1 MESVRAET
9 SRNSVQIGVQNCPIF
24 PERFHLSKLELWTK
38 GVHDIRR
45 CSNICFIVVV
55 RTDASRHTKFV
66 KVFFWWTDLISVVA
80 FMKSLITLIV
90 ELVLGLC
97 VLIL

>member
-1 MESVRAET
+1 MR
-9 SRNSVQIGVQNCPIF
+9 
-24 PERFHLSKLELWTK
+24 

-45 CSNICFIVVV
+45 CSNICFVVVV
-55 RTDASRHTKFV
+55 RTDASRHTKFSDD
-66 KVFFWWTDLISVVA
+66 FFWWKDSKSVVA

-97 VLIL
+97 VLIS